1 MPRRSSSDPA
11 LGAVLRKLREE
22 RGLSQEALAVRAGT
36 TAGTLARL
44 ELGQSDPSWSTI
56 CAVAEALDVRL
67 QEIIAA
73 VEAQRSPGRRQAR

>member
-1 MPRRSSSDPA
+1 MSRRSSSDPA

-67 QEIIAA
+67 REVIAA
-73 VEAQRSPGRRQAR
+73 VEAQRAAKRHE